1 MKPAMEKKSKSQLKR
16 EMLELQALGEQL
28 VWLGPEQLK
37 RIEMP
42 EDLREAVLLAK
53 GLKRG
58 EALRRQLQYIGALM
72 RGADSEPIRKAVDD
86 LLGSQRAE
94 ARMFHA
100 MEEWRDRL
108 LQGDESSLEAFVE
121 RYPHAD
127 RQRLRQLILNARKE
141 IQANKP
147 PRTSRALFRT
157 IREWA
162 AFPPGGAAPALDP
175 ED

>member
-1 MKPAMEKKSKSQLKR
+1 MEKKSKSQRKR

-28 VWLGPEQLK
+28 VKLGPEQLK

-42 EDLREAVLLAK
+42 EDLREAVLHAT

-72 RGADSEPIRKAVDD
+72 RGADPEPIRKAVED
-86 LLGSQRAE
+86 LLGRQRAE
-94 ARMFHA
+94 ARLFQA
-100 MEEWRDRL
+100 VEAWRDRF
-108 LQGDESSLEAFVE
+108 LQGDDSSLEAFLE

-127 RQRLRQLILNARKE
+127 RQRLRQLVFNARKE

-147 PRTSRALFRT
+147 PKASRALFRT
-157 IREWA
+157 IRQWA
-162 AFPPGGAAPALDP
+162 ASPPGGAAPASDP
-175 ED
+175 EE